1 MNIIKKATRIKLLIM
16 DVDGVLTDGR
26 IIIDD
31 RGRELKIFDVKDG
44 QGIVLAHKAGLI
56 TAIISGRKSKV
67 VDIRAKELGIKIVY
81 QNSLNKIKSY
91 ESILRK
97 TGFKEEDTAFIG
109 DDILDLPLMKRVG
122 LSIAV
127 ADALP
132 YIKDAA
138 DMVTKSG
145 GGRGAVREAIEFI
158 LDVKG
163 LWKGIY
169 RNYAKKQLDA
179 DKHRNNRI

>member
-1 MNIIKKATRIKLLIM
+1 MSYELRVKKKAKKIKLLIL

-81 QNSLNKIKSY
+81 QNSLDKIKSY
-91 ESILRK
+91 KAILKK
-97 TGFKEEDTAFIG
+97 TGLKDEDAAFIG
-109 DDILDLPLMKRVG
+109 DDILDLPLMKQVG

-127 ADALP
+127 SDAMP

-138 DMVTKSG
+138 DMVTKSC
-145 GGRGAVREAIEFI
+145 GGRGAVREAIELI
-158 LDVKG
+158 LDAKG
-163 LWKGIY
+163 LWEKIY
-169 RNYAKKQLDA
+169 GKYARN
-179 DKHRNNRI
+179 